1 MVSEPSSELTG
12 ESAANEHVERELTRL
27 LRRARVTLGSYAAKV
42 HPEIDLAAYTLLLA
56 VRDAAIERDGGA
68 VRAADLAT
76 RMRLHKS
83 TLSRGLAQL
92 ESFGLIER
100 QPDPKDARARLV
112 ALSADG
118 TARMTEAIA
127 ERRARLSAV
136 LDRWDYADLETLAR
150 LLDRLNTDLE

>member
-1 MVSEPSSELTG
+1 MGAVSEPGSAPTHR
-12 ESAANEHVERELTRL
+12 SAANEHVERELTRL
-27 LRRARVTLGSYAAKV
+27 LRRARVTLATYAAKV
-42 HPEIDLAAYTLLLA
+42 HPEIDLAAARL
-56 VRDAAIERDGGA
+56 
-68 VRAADLAT
+68 
-76 RMRLHKS
+76 RLHKS
-83 TLSRGLAQL
+83 TLSRGLARL

-118 TARMTEAIA
+118 TARMTQATA

-136 LDRWDYADLETLAR
+136 LDRWDDADLETLAL